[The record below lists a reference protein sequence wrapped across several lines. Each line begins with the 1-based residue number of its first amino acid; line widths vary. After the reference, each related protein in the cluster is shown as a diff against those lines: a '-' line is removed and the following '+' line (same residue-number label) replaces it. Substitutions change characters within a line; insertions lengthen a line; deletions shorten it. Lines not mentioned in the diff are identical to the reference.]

1 MAKIL
6 IVDDEMAIRRLLTE
20 MVTLLGH
27 EIDEAESGQEALSK
41 VTSEGADIVLMDFHM
56 PGMDGIEALKR
67 LHDSNPGLPVIFV
80 TGEDGADTAIEAM
93 RYGAHDFLKK
103 PVSSDSV
110 REVIKSAVETLRHQ
124 VRVEF
129 EAADPMEPREQI
141 IGRTAQMLEIYKLI
155 GQASASNATVLVTGE
170 SGTGKELVARAIHQ
184 HSDRSL
190 RPFVAV
196 NCAALPDSLLES
208 TLFGHEKGSFT
219 GAHQRHIGKFEQA
232 DGGTIFLDEVS
243 EMSVSVQAKLLR
255 VLQDKTFERVGA
267 EETLSCDVRVLA
279 ATNRRLDEEVDQGGF
294 RQDLYYR
301 LNVVQIRMPPL
312 RERREDIPLLAE
324 YLLAQVAQ
332 EQGRGEIPVLS
343 PDALQFLLR
352 CHWPGNVRE
361 LRNVLARALVSAP
374 SGVILLE
381 HLSVP
386 QGPSSPAVSDGLFW
400 SCSKE
405 QLDGV
410 EEGIF
415 DAMIPEF
422 EQRLIEYA
430 LNRTGGNQ
438 VQASKLLGISRSK
451 LRDRMARRET
461 RRGGEG
467 ETRRGGEGRRDSR
480 AGE

>member
-1 MAKIL
+1 
-6 IVDDEMAIRRLLTE
+6 
-20 MVTLLGH
+20 
-27 EIDEAESGQEALSK
+27 
-41 VTSEGADIVLMDFHM
+41 
-56 PGMDGIEALKR
+56 
-67 LHDSNPGLPVIFV
+67 
-80 TGEDGADTAIEAM
+80 
-93 RYGAHDFLKK
+93 
-103 PVSSDSV
+103 
-110 REVIKSAVETLRHQ
+110 
-124 VRVEF
+124 
-129 EAADPMEPREQI
+129 
-141 IGRTAQMLEIYKLI
+141 
-155 GQASASNATVLVTGE
+155 
-170 SGTGKELVARAIHQ
+170 
-184 HSDRSL
+184 
-190 RPFVAV
+190 
-196 NCAALPDSLLES
+196 
-208 TLFGHEKGSFT
+208 LFGHEKGSFT